1 MEYKHKVY
9 DKVYHWIITKKK
21 DVEVRT
27 LEGKDEKIQVGDY
40 ITFYNLDYEEK
51 FVKVKVIAKDI
62 FSNVEEILKKY
73 DISHIMPG
81 HSPNDIKETMI
92 KIYGKEVIEKKLVA
106 FKIEYISSD
115 NDNNINH

>member
-51 FVKVKVIAKDI
+51 YVKVKVIAKDI
-62 FSNVEEILKKY
+62 FSNV
-73 DISHIMPG
+73 D
-81 HSPNDIKETMI
+81 
-92 KIYGKEVIEKKLVA
+92 
-106 FKIEYISSD
+106 
-115 NDNNINH
+115 